1 MKDKNEKLPMWPT
14 PTAMSRPRNEE
25 TMKKCLKFR
34 QSKGKNTVP
43 LYLEEK
49 VLLEEAKKYED
60 QETKQPNEGE

>member
-1 MKDKNEKLPMWPT
+1 
-14 PTAMSRPRNEE
+14 
-25 TMKKCLKFR
+25 MKKCLKFR
-34 QSKGKNTVP
+34 QSKGKNSVP